1 MQRKYEVLYILK
13 PDLDEAGYTAALSK
27 LEHIIQESGG
37 QVLNL
42 DDWGMKP
49 LAYEMDH
56 RDKGYY
62 VRMEFQADVAIISK
76 LDERFRLDETV
87 LRHQITRR

>member
-13 PDLDEAGYTAALSK
+13 PGLDEAGYTAALSR
-27 LEHIIQESGG
+27 LEHIIKESGG

-49 LAYEMDH
+49 LAYEIDH
-56 RDKGYY
+56 HDKGYY
-62 VRMEFQADVAIISK
+62 VRMEFQADAAVINK
-76 LDERFRLDETV
+76 LDERFKLDEMV
-87 LRHQITRR
+87 LRHQISRG